1 MKYER
6 LTDKKWKEIEEII
19 QDTQTTSGTH
29 ESASTDEKIKMDK
42 EKEIMDMAQEIYER
56 GVALSPLDFVYGVS
70 GDDHFTRIAKYLSDE
85 GYGNVKEAV
94 KKFTDRL
101 IALYENE
108 EGDETHYS
116 TPCPVIIQN
125 IKDIR
130 DEFLTELYGTS
141 CETCPNNNN
150 AEYNEGSCPMR
161 ENCGRK

>member
-94 KKFTDRL
+94 KK
-101 IALYENE
+101 
-108 EGDETHYS
+108 
-116 TPCPVIIQN
+116 
-125 IKDIR
+125 
-130 DEFLTELYGTS
+130 
-141 CETCPNNNN
+141 
-150 AEYNEGSCPMR
+150 
-161 ENCGRK
+161 